1 MDIDYEAEERVI
13 AAPPLAMSMGIGRPF
28 HIPREDRELN
38 GHDDDEEGGGLRE
51 EEVEEVEEEVD
62 LEDNDEEEEEEEEE
76 LEDKELI
83 EEQELRN
90 DGLGVE
96 ERAGMVRDDE

>member
-1 MDIDYEAEERVI
+1 MDIDYEAESVS
-13 AAPPLAMSMGIGRPF
+13 AAPPLSMGVGMGRPF

-38 GHDDDEEGGGLRE
+38 GDDEEGGLRE
-51 EEVEEVEEEVD
+51 EEVEEVEEVD
-62 LEDNDEEEEEEEEE
+62 LEEDHEDEEEEE

-96 ERAGMVRDDE
+96 ERTGMVQDDE